1 MKNNTANNTVEFV
14 SNEEMSNYVS
24 DAKQLPLSTIRK
36 ALADAQISYV
46 SNAARPTYMQHMINT
61 GVWTVA
67 ETVTPIQTE
76 EKENEPMDNVH
87 NDSPAND
94 ANLTDTPANVAP
106 IETNSDVPVVQVAQS
121 DELDE
126 VLGSTPID
134 TNVPANENAPMS
146 KSEALEFLR
155 EHEAYTNAY
164 ANAYLKAN
172 ETFDT
177 ILKLGATEE
186 KNRQLTVTGLV
197 AASGILAANVDQYL
211 LEKFANKKIGQTTY
225 TGIDTVLIAR
235 QVAESEFER
244 MNRSIANFKFSMQ
257 EELTKL
263 CAMLVTELPPHF
275 GDKMPIDNVSIAVKG
290 GTIHFV
296 NPIAPPTATKRA
308 NKNVANV
315 EGEEKVNKGEYCYET
330 LKTVFSHEK
339 KSVANKWTIIS
350 WREYDKF
357 SFTATNSEGE
367 EKTFTN
373 TTEGNETLTFNKA
386 MNGAYKFVTSDGSA
400 ISIGK
405 YFAPNYFVLGE

>member
-36 ALADAQISYV
+36 ALADAEISYT

-94 ANLTDTPANVAP
+94 TDLTDTTANVAP
-106 IETNSDVPVVQVAQS
+106 IDTNSDVPIVQLAQP

-126 VLGSTPID
+126 VLGTPID
-134 TNVPANENAPMS
+134 TNLPANESAPMS
-146 KSEALEFLR
+146 KSEALEFLK
-155 EHEAYTNAY
+155 EYEAHSNMY

-197 AASGILAANVDQYL
+197 AASGILAANVDAYL
-211 LEKFANKKIGQTTY
+211 AEKFAGKKIGKVEY
-225 TGIDTVLIAR
+225 KGLDTVLIAR

-263 CAMLVTELPPHF
+263 CAMLITELPPHF
-275 GDKMPIDNVSIAVKG
+275 GDKMPIENMTIGVNGV
-290 GTIHFV
+290 IHFV
-296 NPIAPPTATKRA
+296 NPIAPPAKRA
-308 NKNVANV
+308 NKNVATN
-315 EGEEKVNKGEYCYET
+315 EGETKKRTSYKVKDGLSV
-330 LKTVFSHEK
+330 LKTGKDWSIHLTTAGNVYCFACTKTGKENCMITGEFSDTVG
-339 KSVANKWTIIS
+339 KSFAQNANS
-350 WREYDKF
+350 
-357 SFTATNSEGE
+357 
-367 EKTFTN
+367 
-373 TTEGNETLTFNKA
+373 
-386 MNGAYKFVTSDGSA
+386 AYQYVTSPESR
-400 ISIGK
+400 ISVVQ
-405 YFAPNYFVLGE
+405 FFPSSCFDLEETTN

>member
-67 ETVTPIQTE
+67 ETVAPIQTE

-94 ANLTDTPANVAP
+94 TDLTDTTANVAP
-106 IETNSDVPVVQVAQS
+106 IDTNSDVPIVQLAQP

-126 VLGSTPID
+126 VLGTPID
-134 TNVPANENAPMS
+134 TNVPANESAPMS
-146 KSEALEFLR
+146 KSEALEFLK
-155 EHEAYTNAY
+155 EYEAHSNMY

-197 AASGILAANVDQYL
+197 AASGILAANVDAYL
-211 LEKFANKKIGQTTY
+211 AEKFAGKKIGKVEY
-225 TGIDTVLIAR
+225 KGLDTVLIAR

-263 CAMLVTELPPHF
+263 CAMLITELPPHF
-275 GDKMPIDNVSIAVKG
+275 GDKMPIENMTIGVNGV
-290 GTIHFV
+290 IHFV
-296 NPIAPPTATKRA
+296 NPIAPPAKRA
-308 NKNVANV
+308 NKNVATN
-315 EGEEKVNKGEYCYET
+315 EGETKKRTSYKVKDGLSV
-330 LKTVFSHEK
+330 LKTGKDWSIHLTTAGNVYCFACTKTGKENCMITGEFSDTVG
-339 KSVANKWTIIS
+339 KSFAQNANS
-350 WREYDKF
+350 
-357 SFTATNSEGE
+357 
-367 EKTFTN
+367 
-373 TTEGNETLTFNKA
+373 
-386 MNGAYKFVTSDGSA
+386 AYQYVTSPESR
-400 ISIGK
+400 ISVVQ
-405 YFAPNYFVLGE
+405 FFPSSCFDLEETTN

>member
-36 ALADAQISYV
+36 ALADAQISYT

-76 EKENEPMDNVH
+76 EKENEPMDNMH
-87 NDSPAND
+87 NESSAND
-94 ANLTDTPANVAP
+94 TNLTDTTANVAP
-106 IETNSDVPVVQVAQS
+106 IDTNSDEPIVQLAQL

-126 VLGSTPID
+126 VLGTPID
-134 TNVPANENAPMS
+134 ANVPANESAPMT
-146 KSEALEFLR
+146 KSEALEFLK
-155 EHEAYTNAY
+155 EYEAHANTY
-164 ANAYLKAN
+164 ANAYNVAN
-172 ETFDT
+172 ATFDT
-177 ILKLGATEE
+177 VLKYGATSED
-186 KNRQLTVTGLV
+186 KRDITVAGLV

-211 LEKFANKKIGQTTY
+211 LEKFANKKIGQITY
-225 TGIDTVLIAR
+225 AGTDTVLLAR

-263 CAMLVTELPPHF
+263 CAMLITELPPHF

-296 NPIAPPTATKRA
+296 NPIAPPAKRA
-308 NKNVANV
+308 NKNVATN
-315 EGEEKVNKGEYCYET
+315 EGETKKRTSYKVKDGLSV
-330 LKTVFSHEK
+330 LKTGKDWSIHLTTAGNVYCFACTKTGKENCMITGEFSDTVG
-339 KSVANKWTIIS
+339 KSFAQN
-350 WREYDKF
+350 
-357 SFTATNSEGE
+357 A
-367 EKTFTN
+367 
-373 TTEGNETLTFNKA
+373 
-386 MNGAYKFVTSDGSA
+386 NGAYQYVTSPESR
-400 ISIGK
+400 ISVVQ
-405 YFAPNYFVLGE
+405 FFPSSCFDFEETN

>member
-94 ANLTDTPANVAP
+94 TDLTDTTANVAP
-106 IETNSDVPVVQVAQS
+106 IDTNSDVPIVQLAQP

-126 VLGSTPID
+126 VLGTPID
-134 TNVPANENAPMS
+134 TNVPANESAPMS
-146 KSEALEFLR
+146 KSEALEFLK
-155 EHEAYTNAY
+155 EYEAHSNMY

-197 AASGILAANVDQYL
+197 AASGILAANVDAYL
-211 LEKFANKKIGQTTY
+211 AEKFAGKKIGKVEY
-225 TGIDTVLIAR
+225 KGLDTVLIAR

-263 CAMLVTELPPHF
+263 CAMLITELPPHF
-275 GDKMPIDNVSIAVKG
+275 GDKMPIENMTIGVNGV
-290 GTIHFV
+290 IHFV
-296 NPIAPPTATKRA
+296 NPIAPPAKRA
-308 NKNVANV
+308 NKNVATN
-315 EGEEKVNKGEYCYET
+315 EGETKKRTSYKVKDGLSV
-330 LKTVFSHEK
+330 LKTGKDWSIHLTTAGNVYCFACTKTGKENCMITGEFSDTVG
-339 KSVANKWTIIS
+339 KSFAQNANS
-350 WREYDKF
+350 
-357 SFTATNSEGE
+357 
-367 EKTFTN
+367 
-373 TTEGNETLTFNKA
+373 
-386 MNGAYKFVTSDGSA
+386 AYQYVTSPESR
-400 ISIGK
+400 ISVVQ
-405 YFAPNYFVLGE
+405 FFPSSCFDLEETTN

>member
-36 ALADAQISYV
+36 ALADAQISYT

-67 ETVTPIQTE
+67 EAVTPIQTE
-76 EKENEPMDNVH
+76 EKESKPMDNVH
-87 NDSPAND
+87 NESPAND
-94 ANLTDTPANVAP
+94 ADLTDTTANVAP
-106 IETNSDVPVVQVAQS
+106 IDTNSDVPIVQLAQPN
-121 DELDE
+121 ELDE
-126 VLGSTPID
+126 VLGSAPID
-134 TNVPANENAPMS
+134 ANVPANESAPMS

-197 AASGILAANVDQYL
+197 KASGITAVDVDAYLA
-211 LEKFANKKIGQTTY
+211 EKFAGKKIGKVEY
-225 TGIDTVLIAR
+225 KGLDTVLIAR

-263 CAMLVTELPPHF
+263 CAMLATELSPHF
-275 GDKMPIDNVSIAVKG
+275 GDKMPIENMTIGVNGV
-290 GTIHFV
+290 IHFV
-296 NPIAPPTATKRA
+296 NPIAPPAKRA
-308 NKNVANV
+308 NKTAATN
-315 EGEEKVNKGEYCYET
+315 EGETKKRASYKVKDGLSI
-330 LKTVFSHEK
+330 LKTGKDWSIHLTTAGNVYCFACTKTGKENCMITGEFSDTVG
-339 KSVANKWTIIS
+339 KSFAQNANS
-350 WREYDKF
+350 
-357 SFTATNSEGE
+357 
-367 EKTFTN
+367 
-373 TTEGNETLTFNKA
+373 
-386 MNGAYKFVTSDGSA
+386 AYQYVTSPESR
-400 ISIGK
+400 IS
-405 YFAPNYFVLGE
+405 VLQFFPSSCFDLEETT

>member
-1 MKNNTANNTVEFV
+1 MKNNTTNNTVEFAT
-14 SNEEMSNYVS
+14 NEEMSNYVS

-36 ALADAQISYV
+36 ALADAQISYT

-76 EKENEPMDNVH
+76 EKESEPMDNVH
-87 NDSPAND
+87 NESPAND

-106 IETNSDVPVVQVAQS
+106 IDTNSDLPIVQLAQI

-126 VLGSTPID
+126 VLGSAPID
-134 TNVPANENAPMS
+134 TNVPANESAPMS
-146 KSEALEFLR
+146 KSEALEFLK
-155 EHEAYTNAY
+155 EYEAHANAY
-164 ANAYLKAN
+164 ANAYLKAS
-172 ETFDT
+172 ETFET
-177 ILKLGATEE
+177 LLNIGATEE

-197 AASGILAANVDQYL
+197 KASGITATNVDQYIA
-211 LEKFANKKIGQTTY
+211 EKFAGKKIGKVAY

-235 QVAESEFER
+235 QIAESEYDR
-244 MNRSIANFKFSMQ
+244 LARQIANFEFSFQ
-257 EELTKL
+257 PELDKL
-263 CAMLVTELPPHF
+263 CAYLFSEVTVLTNGKVGIENIT
-275 GDKMPIDNVSIAVKG
+275 IDVKTG
-290 GTIHFV
+290 KVGIV
-296 NPIAPPTATKRA
+296 NPIAPPATKRA
-308 NKNVANV
+308 NKTAANT
-315 EGEEKVNKGEYCYET
+315 EGEEKGNKGEYCFET

-339 KSVANKWTIIS
+339 KNVANKWSILS
-350 WREYDKF
+350 WRNYDQF

-373 TTEGNETLTFNKA
+373 TTVGNETLTFNKA
-386 MNGAYKFVTSDGSA
+386 MNSAYKFVTSEGSA

>member
-1 MKNNTANNTVEFV
+1 MKNTSNGTVEFV

-94 ANLTDTPANVAP
+94 ADLTDTPANVAP
-106 IETNSDVPVVQVAQS
+106 IDTNSDAPIVQVAQPN
-121 DELDE
+121 ELDE
-126 VLGSTPID
+126 VLGSAPID
-134 TNVPANENAPMS
+134 ANVPANENAPMS

-164 ANAYLKAN
+164 TNAYLKAN

-197 AASGILAANVDQYL
+197 VASGIAAVNVDAYL
-211 LEKFANKKIGQTTY
+211 AEKFAGKKIGKVEY
-225 TGIDTVLIAR
+225 KGLDTVLIAR
-235 QVAESEFER
+235 QVAETPYDKMGRLIGS
-244 MNRSIANFKFSMQ
+244 FKFSQ
-257 EELTKL
+257 QAELDKV
-263 CAMLVTELPPHF
+263 LVALWGEIDAHF
-275 GDKMPIDNVSIAVKG
+275 NKEMFAENVGVNCKTGNI
-290 GTIHFV
+290 TFI

-308 NKNVANV
+308 NKNVATN
-315 EGEEKVNKGEYCYET
+315 EGETKKRASYKVKDGLSV
-330 LKTVFSHEK
+330 LKTGKDWSIHLTTAGDVYCFACTKTGKENCMITGEFSDTVG
-339 KSVANKWTIIS
+339 KSFAQNANS
-350 WREYDKF
+350 
-357 SFTATNSEGE
+357 
-367 EKTFTN
+367 
-373 TTEGNETLTFNKA
+373 
-386 MNGAYKFVTSDGSA
+386 AYQYVTSPESR
-400 ISIGK
+400 IS
-405 YFAPNYFVLGE
+405 VLQFFPSSCFDLEETTN

>member
-1 MKNNTANNTVEFV
+1 MKNTNNGTIEFV

-36 ALADAQISYV
+36 ALADAQISYA

-61 GVWTVA
+61 GMWTVA
-67 ETVTPIQTE
+67 ENSTPIQTE

-87 NDSPAND
+87 NETPAND

-106 IETNSDVPVVQVAQS
+106 IDTNVEVPIVQVAQS

-126 VLGSTPID
+126 VLGSAPID
-134 TNVPANENAPMS
+134 ANVPANESAPMS
-146 KSEALEFLR
+146 KSEALEFLK
-155 EHEAYTNAY
+155 EYEAYTNAY

-197 AASGILAANVDQYL
+197 AASGILAANVDQYIA
-211 LEKFANKKIGQTTY
+211 EKFAGKKIGKVEY
-225 TGIDTVLIAR
+225 AGIDTVLLAR
-235 QVAESEFER
+235 QIAESEYDR
-244 MNRSIANFKFSMQ
+244 MTRSITNFKFSMQ

-263 CAMLVTELPPHF
+263 CAMLVSELPPHF

-290 GTIHFV
+290 GVIHFV
-296 NPIAPPTATKRA
+296 NPIAPPAKRA
-308 NKNVANV
+308 NKTAANV
-315 EGEEKVNKGEYCYET
+315 EGEEKGNKGEYCFET

-339 KSVANKWTIIS
+339 KNVANKWSILS
-350 WREYDKF
+350 WRNYDQF

-373 TTEGNETLTFNKA
+373 TTVGNETLTFNKA
-386 MNGAYKFVTSDGSA
+386 MNSAYKFVTSEGSA
-400 ISIGK
+400 ISVGK
-405 YFAPNYFVLGE
+405 YFTPNYFVLGE

>member
-94 ANLTDTPANVAP
+94 TDLTDTTANVAP
-106 IETNSDVPVVQVAQS
+106 IDTNSDVPIVQVAQS

-126 VLGSTPID
+126 VLGSAPID
-134 TNVPANENAPMS
+134 TNVPANESAPMS
-146 KSEALEFLR
+146 KSEALEFLK
-155 EHEAYTNAY
+155 EYEAHSNMY

-197 AASGILAANVDQYL
+197 AASGILAANVDAYL
-211 LEKFANKKIGQTTY
+211 AEKFAGKKIGKVEY
-225 TGIDTVLIAR
+225 KGLDTVLIAR

-263 CAMLVTELPPHF
+263 CAMLITELPPHF
-275 GDKMPIDNVSIAVKG
+275 GDKMPIENMTIGVNGV
-290 GTIHFV
+290 IHFV
-296 NPIAPPTATKRA
+296 NPIAPPAKRA
-308 NKNVANV
+308 NKNVATN
-315 EGEEKVNKGEYCYET
+315 EGETKKRTSYKVKDGLSV
-330 LKTVFSHEK
+330 LKTGKDWSIHLTTAGNVYCFACTKTGKENCMITGEFSDTVG
-339 KSVANKWTIIS
+339 KSFAQNANS
-350 WREYDKF
+350 
-357 SFTATNSEGE
+357 
-367 EKTFTN
+367 
-373 TTEGNETLTFNKA
+373 
-386 MNGAYKFVTSDGSA
+386 AYQYVTSPESR
-400 ISIGK
+400 ISVVQ
-405 YFAPNYFVLGE
+405 FFPSSCFDLEETTN

>member
-94 ANLTDTPANVAP
+94 TDLTDTTANVAP
-106 IETNSDVPVVQVAQS
+106 IDTNSDVPIVQLAQP

-126 VLGSTPID
+126 VLGTPID
-134 TNVPANENAPMS
+134 TNLPANESAPMS
-146 KSEALEFLR
+146 KSEALEFLK
-155 EHEAYTNAY
+155 EYEAHSNMY

-197 AASGILAANVDQYL
+197 AASGILAANVDAYL
-211 LEKFANKKIGQTTY
+211 AEKFAGKKIGKVEY
-225 TGIDTVLIAR
+225 KGLDTVLIAR

-263 CAMLVTELPPHF
+263 CAMLITELPPHF
-275 GDKMPIDNVSIAVKG
+275 GDKMPIENMTIGVNGV
-290 GTIHFV
+290 IHFV
-296 NPIAPPTATKRA
+296 NPIAPPAKRA
-308 NKNVANV
+308 NKNVATN
-315 EGEEKVNKGEYCYET
+315 EGETKKRTSYKVKDGLSV
-330 LKTVFSHEK
+330 LKTGKDWSIHLTTAGNVYCFACTKTGKENCMITGEFSDTVG
-339 KSVANKWTIIS
+339 KSFAQNANS
-350 WREYDKF
+350 
-357 SFTATNSEGE
+357 
-367 EKTFTN
+367 
-373 TTEGNETLTFNKA
+373 
-386 MNGAYKFVTSDGSA
+386 AYQYVTSPESR
-400 ISIGK
+400 ISVVQ
-405 YFAPNYFVLGE
+405 FFPSSCFDLEETTN

>member
-94 ANLTDTPANVAP
+94 TDLTDTTANVAP
-106 IETNSDVPVVQVAQS
+106 IDTNSDVPIVQLAQP

-126 VLGSTPID
+126 VLGSAPID
-134 TNVPANENAPMS
+134 TNVPANESAPMS
-146 KSEALEFLR
+146 KSEALEFLK
-155 EHEAYTNAY
+155 EYEAHSNMY

-197 AASGILAANVDQYL
+197 AASGILAANVDAYL
-211 LEKFANKKIGQTTY
+211 AEKFAGKKIGKVEY
-225 TGIDTVLIAR
+225 KGLDTVLIAR

-263 CAMLVTELPPHF
+263 CAMLITELPPHF
-275 GDKMPIDNVSIAVKG
+275 GDKMPIENMTIGVNGV
-290 GTIHFV
+290 IHFV
-296 NPIAPPTATKRA
+296 NPIAPPAKRA
-308 NKNVANV
+308 NKNVATN
-315 EGEEKVNKGEYCYET
+315 EGETKKRTSYKVKDGLSV
-330 LKTVFSHEK
+330 LKTGKDWSIHLTTAGNVYCFACTKTGKENCMITGEFSDTVG
-339 KSVANKWTIIS
+339 KSFAQNANS
-350 WREYDKF
+350 
-357 SFTATNSEGE
+357 
-367 EKTFTN
+367 
-373 TTEGNETLTFNKA
+373 
-386 MNGAYKFVTSDGSA
+386 AYQYVTSPESR
-400 ISIGK
+400 ISVVQ
-405 YFAPNYFVLGE
+405 FFPSSCFDLEETTN

>member
-94 ANLTDTPANVAP
+94 TDLTDTTANVAP
-106 IETNSDVPVVQVAQS
+106 IDTNSDVPIVQLAQP

-126 VLGSTPID
+126 VLGTPID
-134 TNVPANENAPMS
+134 TNFPANESAPMS
-146 KSEALEFLR
+146 KSEALEFLK
-155 EHEAYTNAY
+155 EYEAYTNMY
-164 ANAYLKAN
+164 ANAYNVAN
-172 ETFDT
+172 ATFDT
-177 ILKLGATEE
+177 VLKYGATTED
-186 KNRQLTVTGLV
+186 KRDITVAGLV

-211 LEKFANKKIGQTTY
+211 LEKFANKKIGQITY
-225 TGIDTVLIAR
+225 AGTDTVLIAR

-263 CAMLVTELPPHF
+263 CAMLITELPPHF
-275 GDKMPIDNVSIAVKG
+275 GDKMPIENMTIGVNGV
-290 GTIHFV
+290 IHFV
-296 NPIAPPTATKRA
+296 NPIAPPAKRA
-308 NKNVANV
+308 NKNVATN
-315 EGEEKVNKGEYCYET
+315 EGETKKRTSYKVKDGLSV
-330 LKTVFSHEK
+330 LKTGKDWSIHLTTAGNVYCFACTKTGKENCMITGEFSDTVG
-339 KSVANKWTIIS
+339 KSFAQNANS
-350 WREYDKF
+350 
-357 SFTATNSEGE
+357 
-367 EKTFTN
+367 
-373 TTEGNETLTFNKA
+373 
-386 MNGAYKFVTSDGSA
+386 AYQYVTSPESR
-400 ISIGK
+400 ISVVQ
-405 YFAPNYFVLGE
+405 FFPSSCFDLEETTN